1 VWGVSGLADGQHEVK
16 LEWTGSKNASSSLTV
31 ISLDAVDVTGV
42 LTQSDVIA
50 PVTTATVNSSYTTS
64 ASISLQAT
72 DTGGAGLAYTKW
84 RLNSSS
90 WTTGSVAATTAPGTY
105 TLQYYSVD
113 RYGNTEVSKSA
124 TFSVIARYEET
135 DNRILKP
142 GVWTLKQ
149 HASLSGGQWSVADTS
164 SAYATIAFNGPEVRW
179 ISTYGSDQGIA
190 RVTLDNGTPVLVD
203 LYSSKFQFQKTV
215 WSASGLAN
223 TVHSLK
229 IEWTGSKNASAS
241 DDFVGIDRIEAAG
254 DLIQTDFAPPLFT
267 SNLQPK
273 YLSTS
278 SVLLKPADSGSGV
291 NWTRWKIDGS
301 EWTTGTLISLPYVL
315 GTHTLSYQAEDGA
328 GNQTSVITTSY
339 AMLKRYE
346 QNIVDAYYT
355 GTWVTKFDVG
365 RTSNAWASSTT
376 TGSAAALD
384 FTGTRL
390 DVIGSLGAGSGIAYF
405 KLDDNATQ
413 TVDLYARSN
422 LHQST
427 LWSTGQLVDGVHHI
441 QITVSGTQNASATAC
456 EVPLDAYD
464 VAGSL
469 MLIDS
474 VPPVTSSNVTTY
486 YAGDTTINL
495 SASDVRSAVASTAWS
510 LDGGPVRSGSAAA
523 VPFSPGIHTLS
534 FRSTDIAGNVE
545 DTKTVSFVMVTRVDE
560 TDPCVSY
567 EGTWTTNAAGHRIGT
582 TWTYTTSDTAAV
594 NVHFSGQWIT
604 WVTSY
609 APSSGIARVSVD
621 GGTPQLVNLYASGWN
636 HKQIV
641 WSSGA
646 LELGEHTLRI
656 EMTGSKDSSSTD
668 DMISTDAFDIAGTP
682 LAP

>member
-1 VWGVSGLADGQHEVK
+1 
-16 LEWTGSKNASSSLTV
+16 
-31 ISLDAVDVTGV
+31 
-42 LTQSDVIA
+42 
-50 PVTTATVNSSYTTS
+50 
-64 ASISLQAT
+64 
-72 DTGGAGLAYTKW
+72 
-84 RLNSSS
+84 
-90 WTTGSVAATTAPGTY
+90 
-105 TLQYYSVD
+105 
-113 RYGNTEVSKSA
+113 
-124 TFSVIARYEET
+124 
-135 DNRILKP
+135 
-142 GVWTLKQ
+142 
-149 HASLSGGQWSVADTS
+149 
-164 SAYATIAFNGPEVRW
+164 
-179 ISTYGSDQGIA
+179 
-190 RVTLDNGTPVLVD
+190 
-203 LYSSKFQFQKTV
+203 
-215 WSASGLAN
+215 
-223 TVHSLK
+223 
-229 IEWTGSKNASAS
+229 
-241 DDFVGIDRIEAAG
+241 
-254 DLIQTDFAPPLFT
+254 
-267 SNLQPK
+267 
-273 YLSTS
+273 
-278 SVLLKPADSGSGV
+278 
-291 NWTRWKIDGS
+291 
-301 EWTTGTLISLPYVL
+301 
-315 GTHTLSYQAEDGA
+315 
-328 GNQTSVITTSY
+328 
-339 AMLKRYE
+339 
-346 QNIVDAYYT
+346 
-355 GTWVTKFDVG
+355 
-365 RTSNAWASSTT
+365 
-376 TGSAAALD
+376 
-384 FTGTRL
+384 
-390 DVIGSLGAGSGIAYF
+390 VIGSLGAGSGIAYF